1 MAKRVPEV
9 VPKPWFIRPHHLKS
23 VTDHPLSVNDMI
35 NLQDYSGLA
44 DRREKETVTTTDH
57 ITHLEWVI
65 NDLKSELDK
74 AQVGNSE
81 KHYTT
86 TRDEIDKFHGWF
98 STDKRRRISKTTPR
112 STSSESPSSR
122 ISNQPSSIGS
132 TRPRKMSE

>member
-98 STDKRRRISKTTPR
+98 STDK
-112 STSSESPSSR
+112 SSFKYKPKNFE
-122 ISNQPSSIGS
+122 NDSSIYLQ
-132 TRPRKMSE
+132 RVAELKD